1 MDVGWTMPVPN
12 VMGLLGWMTDLFR
25 VQVWSDCDVNI
36 TCRLERFPKHWLAE
50 PPPRFLPKLADIEA
64 EEASSRLHYWGA
76 ILLLSPVLMALTC
89 EVLRL
94 GFAWAKGRG
103 LYMLLDSEESDSECP
118 SPRTSRTTD
127 SKGSLLVHGDR
138 RTTDINMEADAL
150 VMSGSCAR
158 ISSTVGIIS
167 YHVIC
172 VSMVAV
178 GLMNGWIT
186 TKRGG
191 DFAWE
196 LWALWQQLCLWMLFT
211 QNLIRCVLLDAY
223 ALQSST
229 FLTVLQ
235 FTMPLITEPCD
246 TMKDWVITGICFL
259 HAQGQTGFMI
269 GAGIVALEVVALG
282 AGFYPR
288 WCRISDSLHISPPL
302 LVLQVTFAVLI
313 ATQLNLSVI
322 VPYMV
327 VSLCCGDIDAWWAVS
342 LIALVVVAFFLEFN
356 ETCIRFS
363 EAVWLHLTDGGLL
376 AVCSI
381 YVILY
386 SHIHTTMDDDCKRD
400 LQKTYWPILE
410 LPLKPA
416 TLGSNETWC
425 AWIKRHAR
433 NQCLYFLSSSRLLIA
448 WAEDCPQGSIAV
460 VLLMR
465 YSGFHAFGLTG
476 FSAIVSISKGISIP
490 FFRRAILKQHQG
502 AVQKKLDAL
511 VESNELKAVAAQV
524 EEAADEVIRAD
535 RLPDV
540 LQDVLSHPS
549 MLVLQHFQVTEA
561 NIFQPIRALRTRW
574 LEDVT
579 HSEVAER
586 VRLLLVGRYLQK
598 GVNAQELLERG
609 HMTGKCKDAN
619 FTATQCKEIG
629 GFSAQECKAAGFTVC
644 DCRSAGYPVRELKR
658 IFSSA
663 LDWKTAGFNARDCR
677 EAGFS
682 AIDCANAGFT
692 AHERRWAGFL
702 DIAYEEEPDRDAHFG
717 NL

>member
-1 MDVGWTMPVPN
+1 MVGSRPSAEEI
-12 VMGLLGWMTDLFR
+12 LLGSSGLCG
-25 VQVWSDCDVNI
+25 SNCA
-36 TCRLERFPKHWLAE
+36 CGCS
-50 PPPRFLPKLADIEA
+50 LP
-64 EEASSRLHYWGA
+64 
-76 ILLLSPVLMALTC
+76 
-89 EVLRL
+89 
-94 GFAWAKGRG
+94 
-103 LYMLLDSEESDSECP
+103 
-118 SPRTSRTTD
+118 
-127 SKGSLLVHGDR
+127 
-138 RTTDINMEADAL
+138 
-150 VMSGSCAR
+150 R
-158 ISSTVGIIS
+158 ISSDVFCWTPMP
-167 YHVIC
+167 C
-172 VSMVAV
+172 NPR
-178 GLMNGWIT
+178 L
-186 TKRGG
+186 
-191 DFAWE
+191 
-196 LWALWQQLCLWMLFT
+196 
-211 QNLIRCVLLDAY
+211 
-223 ALQSST
+223 

-609 HMTGKCKDAN
+609 EVLCLRA
-619 FTATQCKEIG
+619 
-629 GFSAQECKAAGFTVC
+629 
-644 DCRSAGYPVRELKR
+644 
-658 IFSSA
+658 
-663 LDWKTAGFNARDCR
+663 
-677 EAGFS
+677 
-682 AIDCANAGFT
+682 
-692 AHERRWAGFL
+692 
-702 DIAYEEEPDRDAHFG
+702 
-717 NL
+717 